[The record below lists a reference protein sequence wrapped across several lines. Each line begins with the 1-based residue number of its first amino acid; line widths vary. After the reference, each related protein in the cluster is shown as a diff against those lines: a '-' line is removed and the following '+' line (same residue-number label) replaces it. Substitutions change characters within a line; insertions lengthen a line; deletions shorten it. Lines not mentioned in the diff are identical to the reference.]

1 MKYEYNG
8 KTLNIPDDFIQNA
21 MKNLSID
28 EDEAIQLWLEDND
41 YEVNEEQMALDAK
54 AKANVKV
61 ANIVKARAAEP
72 SKKKTQRERVKKE
85 DPTKEGV
92 IAALAKAL
100 PELANA
106 ENVTIVNAGTQHNV
120 IPDLCTF
127 TIDVR
132 SNELYS
138 NHELFQLISKE
149 IHGEVKARSF
159 RLNSSH
165 IPTHHPLVQSL
176 ISMGKVPFGSPTL
189 SDQALMPF
197 PSLKMGPGESS
208 RSHTADEYI
217 EITEIADAIS
227 TYTNLLQNISL

>member
-72 SKKKTQRERVKKE
+72 RKKKTQRERVKKE

-106 ENVTIVNAGTQHNV
+106 ENVTIVNTGKL
-120 IPDLCTF
+120 ITF
-127 TIDVR
+127 TIGEDTYKLDLVR
-132 SNELYS
+132 
-138 NHELFQLISKE
+138 QR
-149 IHGEVKARSF
+149 KA
-159 RLNSSH
+159 
-165 IPTHHPLVQSL
+165 
-176 ISMGKVPFGSPTL
+176 K
-189 SDQALMPF
+189 
-197 PSLKMGPGESS
+197 
-208 RSHTADEYI
+208 
-217 EITEIADAIS
+217 
-227 TYTNLLQNISL
+227 

>member
-72 SKKKTQRERVKKE
+72 AKKKTQRERVKKE

-106 ENVTIVNAGTQHNV
+106 ENVTIVNAGKL
-120 IPDLCTF
+120 ITF
-127 TIDVR
+127 TIGEDTYKLDLVR
-132 SNELYS
+132 
-138 NHELFQLISKE
+138 QR
-149 IHGEVKARSF
+149 KA
-159 RLNSSH
+159 
-165 IPTHHPLVQSL
+165 
-176 ISMGKVPFGSPTL
+176 K
-189 SDQALMPF
+189 
-197 PSLKMGPGESS
+197 
-208 RSHTADEYI
+208 
-217 EITEIADAIS
+217 
-227 TYTNLLQNISL
+227 

>member
-61 ANIVKARAAEP
+61 ANIVKARAAE
-72 SKKKTQRERVKKE
+72 SNKKKTQRERVKKE

-106 ENVTIVNAGTQHNV
+106 ENVTIVNAGKL
-120 IPDLCTF
+120 ITF
-127 TIDVR
+127 TIGEDTYKLDLVR
-132 SNELYS
+132 
-138 NHELFQLISKE
+138 QR
-149 IHGEVKARSF
+149 KA
-159 RLNSSH
+159 
-165 IPTHHPLVQSL
+165 
-176 ISMGKVPFGSPTL
+176 K
-189 SDQALMPF
+189 
-197 PSLKMGPGESS
+197 
-208 RSHTADEYI
+208 
-217 EITEIADAIS
+217 
-227 TYTNLLQNISL
+227 

>member
-72 SKKKTQRERVKKE
+72 GKKKTQRERVKKE

-106 ENVTIVNAGTQHNV
+106 ENVTIVNAGKL
-120 IPDLCTF
+120 ITF
-127 TIDVR
+127 TIGEDTYKLDLVR
-132 SNELYS
+132 
-138 NHELFQLISKE
+138 QR
-149 IHGEVKARSF
+149 KA
-159 RLNSSH
+159 
-165 IPTHHPLVQSL
+165 
-176 ISMGKVPFGSPTL
+176 K
-189 SDQALMPF
+189 
-197 PSLKMGPGESS
+197 
-208 RSHTADEYI
+208 
-217 EITEIADAIS
+217 
-227 TYTNLLQNISL
+227 

>member
-41 YEVNEEQMALDAK
+41 YEINEEQMALDAK

-61 ANIVKARAAEP
+61 ANIVKARAAD
-72 SKKKTQRERVKKE
+72 SGKKKTQRERVKKE

-106 ENVTIVNAGTQHNV
+106 ENVTIVNAGKL
-120 IPDLCTF
+120 ITF
-127 TIDVR
+127 TIGEDTYKLDLVR
-132 SNELYS
+132 
-138 NHELFQLISKE
+138 QR
-149 IHGEVKARSF
+149 KA
-159 RLNSSH
+159 
-165 IPTHHPLVQSL
+165 
-176 ISMGKVPFGSPTL
+176 K
-189 SDQALMPF
+189 
-197 PSLKMGPGESS
+197 
-208 RSHTADEYI
+208 
-217 EITEIADAIS
+217 
-227 TYTNLLQNISL
+227 

>member
-1 MKYEYNG
+1 MQYEYNG

-61 ANIVKARAAEP
+61 ANIVKARAAD
-72 SKKKTQRERVKKE
+72 SGKKKTQRERVKKE

-106 ENVTIVNAGTQHNV
+106 ENVTIVNAGKL
-120 IPDLCTF
+120 ITF
-127 TIDVR
+127 TIGEDTYKLDLVR
-132 SNELYS
+132 
-138 NHELFQLISKE
+138 QR
-149 IHGEVKARSF
+149 KA
-159 RLNSSH
+159 
-165 IPTHHPLVQSL
+165 
-176 ISMGKVPFGSPTL
+176 K
-189 SDQALMPF
+189 
-197 PSLKMGPGESS
+197 
-208 RSHTADEYI
+208 
-217 EITEIADAIS
+217 
-227 TYTNLLQNISL
+227 

>member
-41 YEVNEEQMALDAK
+41 YEVNAEQMALDAK

-72 SKKKTQRERVKKE
+72 AKKKTQRERVKKE

-106 ENVTIVNAGTQHNV
+106 ENVTIVNAGKL
-120 IPDLCTF
+120 ITF
-127 TIDVR
+127 TIGEDTYKLDLVR
-132 SNELYS
+132 
-138 NHELFQLISKE
+138 QR
-149 IHGEVKARSF
+149 KA
-159 RLNSSH
+159 
-165 IPTHHPLVQSL
+165 
-176 ISMGKVPFGSPTL
+176 K
-189 SDQALMPF
+189 
-197 PSLKMGPGESS
+197 
-208 RSHTADEYI
+208 
-217 EITEIADAIS
+217 
-227 TYTNLLQNISL
+227 

>member
-61 ANIVKARAAEP
+61 ANIVKARAVEP

-106 ENVTIVNAGTQHNV
+106 ENITIVNAGKL
-120 IPDLCTF
+120 ITF
-127 TIDVR
+127 TIGEDTYKLDLVR
-132 SNELYS
+132 
-138 NHELFQLISKE
+138 QR
-149 IHGEVKARSF
+149 KA
-159 RLNSSH
+159 
-165 IPTHHPLVQSL
+165 
-176 ISMGKVPFGSPTL
+176 K
-189 SDQALMPF
+189 
-197 PSLKMGPGESS
+197 
-208 RSHTADEYI
+208 
-217 EITEIADAIS
+217 
-227 TYTNLLQNISL
+227 

>member
-41 YEVNEEQMALDAK
+41 YEINEEQMALDAK

-61 ANIVKARAAEP
+61 ASIVKARAADP
-72 SKKKTQRERVKKE
+72 SKKKTQHERVKKE

-106 ENVTIVNAGTQHNV
+106 ENVTIVNAGKL
-120 IPDLCTF
+120 ITF
-127 TIDVR
+127 TLGEDTYKLDLVR
-132 SNELYS
+132 
-138 NHELFQLISKE
+138 QR
-149 IHGEVKARSF
+149 KA
-159 RLNSSH
+159 
-165 IPTHHPLVQSL
+165 
-176 ISMGKVPFGSPTL
+176 K
-189 SDQALMPF
+189 
-197 PSLKMGPGESS
+197 
-208 RSHTADEYI
+208 
-217 EITEIADAIS
+217 
-227 TYTNLLQNISL
+227 

>member
-41 YEVNEEQMALDAK
+41 YEVNEEQLALDAK

-61 ANIVKARAAEP
+61 ANNVKARAAEP

-106 ENVTIVNAGTQHNV
+106 ENVTIVNAGKL
-120 IPDLCTF
+120 ITF
-127 TIDVR
+127 TIGEDPYKLALVR
-132 SNELYS
+132 
-138 NHELFQLISKE
+138 QR
-149 IHGEVKARSF
+149 KA
-159 RLNSSH
+159 
-165 IPTHHPLVQSL
+165 Q
-176 ISMGKVPFGSPTL
+176 
-189 SDQALMPF
+189 
-197 PSLKMGPGESS
+197 
-208 RSHTADEYI
+208 
-217 EITEIADAIS
+217 
-227 TYTNLLQNISL
+227 

>member
-85 DPTKEGV
+85 DPTKKGV

-106 ENVTIVNAGTQHNV
+106 ENVTIVNAGKL
-120 IPDLCTF
+120 ITF
-127 TIDVR
+127 TIGEDTYKLDLVR
-132 SNELYS
+132 
-138 NHELFQLISKE
+138 QR
-149 IHGEVKARSF
+149 KA
-159 RLNSSH
+159 
-165 IPTHHPLVQSL
+165 
-176 ISMGKVPFGSPTL
+176 K
-189 SDQALMPF
+189 
-197 PSLKMGPGESS
+197 
-208 RSHTADEYI
+208 
-217 EITEIADAIS
+217 
-227 TYTNLLQNISL
+227 

>member
-61 ANIVKARAAEP
+61 ANIVKARAADP
-72 SKKKTQRERVKKE
+72 GKKKTQRERVKKE

-106 ENVTIVNAGTQHNV
+106 ENITIVNTGKL
-120 IPDLCTF
+120 ITF
-127 TIDVR
+127 TIGEDTYKLDLVR
-132 SNELYS
+132 
-138 NHELFQLISKE
+138 QR
-149 IHGEVKARSF
+149 KA
-159 RLNSSH
+159 
-165 IPTHHPLVQSL
+165 
-176 ISMGKVPFGSPTL
+176 K
-189 SDQALMPF
+189 
-197 PSLKMGPGESS
+197 
-208 RSHTADEYI
+208 
-217 EITEIADAIS
+217 
-227 TYTNLLQNISL
+227 

>member
-8 KTLNIPDDFIQNA
+8 KNLNIPDDFIQNA

-61 ANIVKARAAEP
+61 ANIVKARAADP
-72 SKKKTQRERVKKE
+72 GKKKTQRERVKKE

-106 ENVTIVNAGTQHNV
+106 ENVTIVNAGKL
-120 IPDLCTF
+120 ITF
-127 TIDVR
+127 TIGEDTYKLDLVR
-132 SNELYS
+132 
-138 NHELFQLISKE
+138 QR
-149 IHGEVKARSF
+149 KA
-159 RLNSSH
+159 
-165 IPTHHPLVQSL
+165 
-176 ISMGKVPFGSPTL
+176 K
-189 SDQALMPF
+189 
-197 PSLKMGPGESS
+197 
-208 RSHTADEYI
+208 
-217 EITEIADAIS
+217 
-227 TYTNLLQNISL
+227 

>member
-41 YEVNEEQMALDAK
+41 YEINEEQMALDAK

-72 SKKKTQRERVKKE
+72 GKKKTQRERVKKE

-106 ENVTIVNAGTQHNV
+106 ENVTIVNAGKL
-120 IPDLCTF
+120 ITF
-127 TIDVR
+127 TIGEDTYKLDLVR
-132 SNELYS
+132 
-138 NHELFQLISKE
+138 QR
-149 IHGEVKARSF
+149 KA
-159 RLNSSH
+159 
-165 IPTHHPLVQSL
+165 
-176 ISMGKVPFGSPTL
+176 K
-189 SDQALMPF
+189 
-197 PSLKMGPGESS
+197 
-208 RSHTADEYI
+208 
-217 EITEIADAIS
+217 
-227 TYTNLLQNISL
+227 

>member
-21 MKNLSID
+21 MKNLSIN

-54 AKANVKV
+54 AKVNVKV

-72 SKKKTQRERVKKE
+72 AKKKTQRERVKKE

-106 ENVTIVNAGTQHNV
+106 ENVTIVNAGKL
-120 IPDLCTF
+120 ITF
-127 TIDVR
+127 TIGEDTYKLDLVR
-132 SNELYS
+132 
-138 NHELFQLISKE
+138 QR
-149 IHGEVKARSF
+149 KA
-159 RLNSSH
+159 
-165 IPTHHPLVQSL
+165 
-176 ISMGKVPFGSPTL
+176 K
-189 SDQALMPF
+189 
-197 PSLKMGPGESS
+197 
-208 RSHTADEYI
+208 
-217 EITEIADAIS
+217 
-227 TYTNLLQNISL
+227 

>member
-21 MKNLSID
+21 MKNLGID

-72 SKKKTQRERVKKE
+72 AKKKTQRERVKKE

-106 ENVTIVNAGTQHNV
+106 ENVTIVNAGKL
-120 IPDLCTF
+120 ITF
-127 TIDVR
+127 TIGEDTYKLDLVR
-132 SNELYS
+132 
-138 NHELFQLISKE
+138 QR
-149 IHGEVKARSF
+149 KA
-159 RLNSSH
+159 
-165 IPTHHPLVQSL
+165 
-176 ISMGKVPFGSPTL
+176 K
-189 SDQALMPF
+189 
-197 PSLKMGPGESS
+197 
-208 RSHTADEYI
+208 
-217 EITEIADAIS
+217 
-227 TYTNLLQNISL
+227 

>member
-61 ANIVKARAAEP
+61 ANIVKARAVEP

-106 ENVTIVNAGTQHNV
+106 ENVTIVNAGKL
-120 IPDLCTF
+120 ITF
-127 TIDVR
+127 TIGEDTYKLDLVR
-132 SNELYS
+132 
-138 NHELFQLISKE
+138 QR
-149 IHGEVKARSF
+149 KA
-159 RLNSSH
+159 
-165 IPTHHPLVQSL
+165 
-176 ISMGKVPFGSPTL
+176 K
-189 SDQALMPF
+189 
-197 PSLKMGPGESS
+197 
-208 RSHTADEYI
+208 
-217 EITEIADAIS
+217 
-227 TYTNLLQNISL
+227 